1 MLNADIHGAT
11 GGNIWSPCV
20 SPYFGDIPWYFH
32 GISII
37 SLWQLPQL
45 RPVKTP
51 GKDISIQPP
60 EGTGLAGTEEVAET
74 MLGPTA
80 FPRRKGCSVGL
91 GMFSFFFKCF
101 IYGW

>member
-1 MLNADIHGAT
+1 M
-11 GGNIWSPCV
+11 
-20 SPYFGDIPWYFH
+20 
-32 GISII
+32 
-37 SLWQLPQL
+37 
-45 RPVKTP
+45 KTP

-91 GMFSFFFKCF
+91 GMFRFFLNVLF
-101 IYGW
+101 IVGRLRCW